1 MEDFLTGVLIH
12 TDKFGWQVKYE
23 FGQGQSKCL
32 FLHHDSLAGVNEFGM
47 EGEVVKFVIRGTT
60 AKRSLNGC
68 ISSAYI
74 INEPNQQ
81 A

>member
-1 MEDFLTGVLIH
+1 MEDFLTGVLIY
-12 TDKFGWQVKYE
+12 TKRFGWQVQYE
-23 FGQGQSKCL
+23 YGQGQYKCL
-32 FLHHDSLAGVNEFGM
+32 HIHRNCIHGIEEFAM
-47 EGEVVKFVIRGTT
+47 EGEEVKFVIRGTK

-74 INEPNQQ
+74 INEPNKE